1 MRLRHIEVFHAIM
14 QAGSI
19 SGAAQILHISQPAV
33 TKVLQHAELQ
43 LGMALFDRVRGKL
56 YPTPEAQRLYVETD
70 RLSRDLI
77 AIRRLAAQ
85 MRAGSQEAL
94 RVLATPTLGASVLP
108 GAISQWAMAFPTSRC
123 SLATHHTREIVNGL
137 LLGEADLALS
147 LQDPHHP
154 GIKVEV
160 LATAPMVALCPKG
173 CPEAKGEG
181 ELPLAEIQ
189 TELIGMAE
197 DDPLGHQVMNA
208 FAAQDMHPA
217 SRITVQTYQLA
228 RSLVE
233 AGLGLSIVDPF
244 TAASADRSRLR
255 VRALSPAI
263 PVQLLMLTPSSA
275 PLPQIGRKLA
285 KLLSDTTQ
293 ASLSALGLA

>member
-19 SGAAQILHISQPAV
+19 SGAAQLLHISQPAV

-43 LGMALFDRVRGKL
+43 LGMPLFDRIRGKL
-56 YPTPEAQRLYVETD
+56 VATPEAQRLYIETD

-85 MRAGSQEAL
+85 LRAGTQDAL

-108 GAISQWAMAFPTSRC
+108 AAVTQWASLMPDARC
-123 SLATHHTREIVNGL
+123 TLATHHTREIVNAL
-137 LLGEADLALS
+137 MLGEADMALS

-154 GIKVEV
+154 GIKAEV
-160 LATAPMVALCPKG
+160 LATGPMVALCPKG
-173 CPEAKGEG
+173 SAEAKTEG
-181 ELPLAEIQ
+181 ELPLAEIE

-197 DDPLGHQVMNA
+197 DDPLGHQVLNA

-228 RSLVE
+228 RALVE
-233 AGLGLSIVDPF
+233 AGVGLSIVDPF
-244 TAASADRSRLR
+244 TAASADRSRVR
-255 VRALSPAI
+255 VRRLAPAI
-263 PVQLLMLTPSSA
+263 PVQLTLLTPVSS
-275 PLPQIGRKLA
+275 PLTQSGRRFV
-285 KLLSDTTQ
+285 KLLTDTTR
-293 ASLSALGLA
+293 ASLAELGLS